1 MNEKRELHSKNRMVV
16 SQGLSSLRIKAV
28 EVLRMDRF

>member
-1 MNEKRELHSKNRMVV
+1 MTEKKELHSKYRMDFL
-16 SQGLSSLRIKAV
+16 QGVSSLRIKAV